1 MLRTA
6 ASLAAELES
15 ALSRGDLATAKL
27 LADAL
32 TQQLPN
38 QPEHWRTAALIAV
51 HLGEPNAAISGLR
64 RAIALAPESGTLR
77 AELAAVLELLG
88 ELSEAQ
94 TQLHEA
100 IRLDPIDVKHRLKLA
115 AVLLSAGKPAEAA
128 MLARQVVARAPNL
141 QSGWYVLADSAYAQG
156 DWQAALRSFERAL
169 ELAMSDGA
177 SASAKLWYN
186 VGLCMDKLQNPKRAL
201 LAFDRALALDAKL
214 YTALAQRLFT
224 QRKLADWRGLAANSE
239 RLLEL
244 VRLGVPGI
252 TPFSFLAEPASA
264 LDQLSCA
271 RTMSKQVARGVGLA
285 FEAAAKHRGLT
296 PSGLSRTNLHAP
308 DRKLR
313 IGFVS
318 NGFGQHPT
326 GLLTVEFFELL
337 DRTRMQ
343 TILFA
348 TAPTDAGPIR
358 QRLANAVELICDLT
372 HLPASQS
379 AKKIREQQIDV
390 LFDLRGFGDGG
401 VPELFALRP
410 APLQVNW
417 LAYPG
422 TSGAPWMD
430 YVFADAQVITPEV
443 RAGFSEA
450 VVYLE
455 APFQPYD
462 AQSKLA
468 ELKPRSHYG
477 LPDDVV
483 VLSSLNNSYKI
494 NPEVFAVW
502 CRILQ
507 AVPNSVL
514 WLLRA
519 ADADACVKNMQA
531 HAITA
536 GIDPARLIF
545 LPKMPHAEY
554 LAALAHSD
562 LFLDTFP
569 YGAHT
574 TARDALFVGCPV
586 LTVTGATFA
595 ARVAVSLNVAVD
607 MAAFNTPDI
616 EHYIASA
623 TQLAQAPEQLKLWRS
638 RLIAARPKLFDSAK
652 FAGNFM
658 RAVELIDAHARRGL
672 APQDLRLD

>member
-1 MLRTA
+1 MQQNVAYQVAQLD
-6 ASLAAELES
+6 S
-15 ALSRGDLATAKL
+15 ALQRGDLGTAKA

-32 TQQLPN
+32 TRQEPN

-51 HLGEPNAAISGLR
+51 HLGEVDTAVSGLR
-64 RAIALAPESGTLR
+64 RAIALAPESGALR
-77 AELAAVLELLG
+77 AELAAILDLRG
-88 ELSEAQ
+88 ELGEAQ

-100 IRLDPIDVKHRLKLA
+100 IRLEPGEIKHRLKLA

-128 MLARQVVARAPNL
+128 MLARQVVARAPEL
-141 QSGWYVLADSAYAQG
+141 QAGWYVLADSAYAQG

-169 ELAMSDGA
+169 ELASQSGA

-186 VGLCMDKLQNPKRAL
+186 VGLCMGKLHIPERAL
-201 LAFDRALALDAKL
+201 IAFDRTLALDPKL
-214 YTALAQRLFT
+214 YVALAQRVFT
-224 QRKLADWRGLAANSE
+224 QRAIADWRDLETHSN
-239 RLLEL
+239 RLIEL
-244 VRLGVPGI
+244 VKLGVPGI

-271 RTMSKQVARGVGLA
+271 RAMSKHVARGIGIG
-285 FEAAAKHRGLT
+285 FEAADKHRGLT
-296 PSGLSRTNLHAP
+296 PKGLNRTNSYGLT
-308 DRKLR
+308 RKLR
-313 IGFVS
+313 LGFVS

-337 DRTRMQ
+337 DRARMQ

-348 TAPTDAGPIR
+348 TAPSDGGPIR

-372 HLPASQS
+372 HLPAHAS
-379 AKKIREQQIDV
+379 AKKIRALEIDV

-422 TSGAPWMD
+422 TTGAPWID
-430 YVFADAQVITPEV
+430 YVFADAEVLSPAV
-443 RAGFSEA
+443 RAGFSES

-455 APFQPYD
+455 TPFQPYD
-462 AQSKLA
+462 AQTKVA
-468 ELKPRSHYG
+468 GLKPRSSYG
-477 LPDDVV
+477 FPENAV
-483 VLSSLNNSYKI
+483 VLSSLNNSYKV
-494 NPEVFAVW
+494 NPEVFSTW
-502 CRILQ
+502 CRILH
-507 AVPNSVL
+507 AVPNAML

-519 ADADACVKNMQA
+519 ANAQTYEKNMHA
-531 HAITA
+531 HALAA
-536 GIDPARLIF
+536 GIDPARIVF
-545 LPKMPHAEY
+545 LPKMPHSEY
-554 LAALAHSD
+554 LAALSHSD

-586 LTVTGATFA
+586 LTITGETFA
-595 ARVAVSLNVAVD
+595 ARVATSLNHAAD

-616 EHYIASA
+616 EHYIANA
-623 TQLAQAPEQLKLWRS
+623 IQLANAPEQLRLWREK
-638 RLIAARPKLFDSAK
+638 LIAARPKLFDSAR
-652 FAGNFM
+652 FAEKFM
-658 RAVELIDAHARRGL
+658 RAVELIDEHAASGL